1 MGLQSGD
8 VEKVN
13 IPYLEEILL
22 ADEELSET
30 DKLRLKECYRMIKD
44 YERPEELQARLRG
57 LLALYANKDAK
68 IMLAGIRESG
78 SHPDVNLNFFDEVVN
93 LGEFIKMMV
102 ARIMKQPSS
111 KAKNPPHFRG
121 VRKGEEKKEE
131 QSQFSIDEEELS
143 VLRFNFA
150 ARGKKRSSNN
160 DKPATNSRIV
170 NYSNNKRNMQSPAII
185 PTLLHAVKNG
195 GYSLSSRS
203 FNLKK
208 QHYQYP
214 VYMQEEDF
222 NIMLVLDSSHST
234 NWVIPHIEKFVK
246 LITQNVSQ
254 ARDKLGLITF
264 NNDTAQIFHYPTLNV
279 KQVIGTINELE
290 VSGLTP
296 LADGLNLA
304 KQTME
309 REQYN
314 VAGTKN
320 IILLISDCFPEPV
333 KGGFEDL
340 LDEPCYVEA
349 FKAAETISDS
359 KTSLMIINPAVEEG
373 KSKNW
378 GQKLAEK
385 IEAETNTKYLELH
398 PKNMF
403 KVFGTGDTVLD
414 EDELHRFIE
423 SINEMRME

>member
-1 MGLQSGD
+1 MGLQLGD

-22 ADEELSET
+22 ENEELSE
-30 DKLRLKECYRMIKD
+30 KELFHLEECMRWIKD
-44 YERPEELQARLRG
+44 YEDPKLLQARLRG
-57 LLALYANKDAK
+57 LLALYSNKDSK
-68 IMLAGIRESG
+68 IILPGIRRIG
-78 SHPDVNLNFFDEVVN
+78 TNADVNMNYFDEMVN
-93 LGEFIKMMV
+93 LREFVKSIV

-111 KAKNPPHFRG
+111 KAKNPPRFRG
-121 VRKGEEKKEE
+121 VIKGEVKKEE
-131 QSQFSIDEEELS
+131 LSQFSIDEDELS
-143 VLRFNFA
+143 ALRFSFA
-150 ARGKKRSSNN
+150 ARGKKRGSNN

-170 NYSNNKRNMQSPAII
+170 NYSNNNRNMQSPAVI

-195 GYSLSSRS
+195 GYDLKGRS

-246 LITQNVSQ
+246 LITHNVSQ

-264 NNDTAQIFHYPTLNV
+264 NNDTAQIYHYPTLNV
-279 KQVIGTINELE
+279 KQVIGTINNLE

-304 KQTME
+304 KQTMQ

-314 VAGTKN
+314 VPGTKN

-333 KGGFEDL
+333 KGGFADL

-349 FKAAETISDS
+349 FKAADTISNT
-359 KTSLMIINPAVEEG
+359 KISLMIINPAVEEG

-385 IEAETNTKYLELH
+385 IETETSTKYLELH
-398 PKNMF
+398 PKTMF
-403 KVFGTGDTVLD
+403 KVFGTGDNVLD
-414 EDELHRFIE
+414 NDELQSFFE
-423 SINEMRME
+423 SINELRME